1 MHQIVKKDVI
11 DAATFDTRTQAEY
24 LALMIDQLEMLE
36 KCVFQIKAL
45 LKQPDFNDFEATK
58 KTKLNWL
65 REEQTKTNSERPN
78 TTHLDA

>member
-1 MHQIVKKDVI
+1 MI

-45 LKQPDFNDFEATK
+45 LKQPNFHEFEVTK
-58 KTKLNWL
+58 KTKLNLL
-65 REEQTKTNSERPN
+65 REEQSKANNERPN
-78 TTHLDA
+78 TALLDD